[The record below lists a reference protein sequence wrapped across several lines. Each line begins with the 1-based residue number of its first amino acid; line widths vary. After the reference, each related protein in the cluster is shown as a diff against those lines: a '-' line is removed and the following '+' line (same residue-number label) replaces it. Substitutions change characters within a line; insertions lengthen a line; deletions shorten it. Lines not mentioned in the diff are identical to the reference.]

1 MEVLQPLVPL
11 GNSGTVPRGQ
21 RLESLGP
28 FLGGASMKGFWDSL
42 GI

>member
-21 RLESLGP
+21 RARIPPGQ
-28 FLGGASMKGFWDSL
+28 FLGGASGFWDSL